1 MMDDEIGAMQAKSTC
16 HIVFEE
22 TLGALKKGS
31 KKCCPLGSARYSISY
46 ISYLMTYPPALGR
59 G

>member
-46 ISYLMTYPPALGR
+46 ISCLMTCPQA
-59 G
+59 